1 MELDLTEYYCR
12 PYAQDDE
19 DNGTGA
25 ADGSNGVD
33 AVGSGDAG
41 TADEYIEENQYFY

>member
-33 AVGSGDAG
+33 AAVVDHAEQSESV
-41 TADEYIEENQYFY
+41 TE